1 MNCVDYLIFRHCIKL
16 RSQRLVLSV
25 VEEGPSLLQ
34 ALAHQGGLQ
43 LFIALLV
50 AYKTIKLSQNQKS
63 ELGSYRKLVI
73 CANLQ
78 RSGEQ

>member
-1 MNCVDYLIFRHCIKL
+1 MNVIDYLILRHCIKL

-25 VEEGPSLLQ
+25 VEEGPALLQ

-50 AYKTIKLSQNQKS
+50 ACKTIKLCQKS

>member
-25 VEEGPSLLQ
+25 VEEGPALLQ

-43 LFIALLV
+43 LFVALLV
-50 AYKTIKLSQNQKS
+50 ACKTIKLCQKS
-63 ELGSYRKLVI
+63 ELGSY
-73 CANLQ
+73 
-78 RSGEQ
+78 